1 LKEQPITLGLD
12 PNTKIVDVKQ
22 LFGVTNKRLKFK
34 KRNLKNEETL
44 IEAGVGDGDTIGVFL
59 V

>member
-1 LKEQPITLGLD
+1 MD

-22 LFGVTNKRLKFK
+22 LFGLTNKRLKFK
-34 KRNLKNEETL
+34 TRNLKNEETL
-44 IEAGVGDGDTIGVFL
+44 MEAGVGDGDTIGVFL

>member
-1 LKEQPITLGLD
+1 MD

-22 LFGVTNKRLKFK
+22 LFGLADKTKRLKFK
-34 KRNLKNEETL
+34 TRNLKNEETL
-44 IEAGVGDGDTIGVFL
+44 MEAGVGDGDTIGVFL

>member
-12 PNTKIVDVKQ
+12 QNTKIVDVKQ

>member
-1 LKEQPITLGLD
+1 MKEQPITLGLD

-34 KRNLKNEETL
+34 TRNLKNEETL